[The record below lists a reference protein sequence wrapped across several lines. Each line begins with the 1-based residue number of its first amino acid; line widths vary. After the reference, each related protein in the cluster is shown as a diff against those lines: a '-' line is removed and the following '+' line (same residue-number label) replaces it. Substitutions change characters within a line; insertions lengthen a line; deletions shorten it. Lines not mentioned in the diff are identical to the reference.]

1 MEAGQEYTHRFQFS
15 QQQVNQFAELSG
27 DTNPIHTDA
36 AYAATTIFRKP
47 IIHGFLSGSVFSK
60 VLGTLF
66 PGEGTIYLKQSMEFK
81 APLFVDISY
90 EAVFTVKEI
99 LPGSV
104 ALIRT
109 QIKDSATG
117 NILVD
122 GEASVKNR
130 QKIKKI

>member
-1 MEAGQEYTHRFQFS
+1 MEAGQEYIHRFQFS
-15 QQQVNQFAELSG
+15 QPQVNQFAELSG

-66 PGEGTIYLKQSMEFK
+66 PGEGTVYLKQSMEFK
-81 APLFVDISY
+81 GPLFVDIPY

-99 LPGSV
+99 RAGSV
-104 ALIRT
+104 AQIST
-109 QIKDSATG
+109 QIKDMATG

-122 GEASVKNR
+122 GEALVKNR

>member
-1 MEAGQEYTHRFQFS
+1 METGQVYTHQFQFS
-15 QQQVNQFAELSG
+15 QQQVNAFAELSG

-81 APLFVDISY
+81 GPLFVDILY

-109 QIKDSATG
+109 QIKDITSG

-130 QKIKKI
+130 QRI

>member
-1 MEAGQEYTHRFQFS
+1 METGQVYTHQFQFS
-15 QQQVNQFAELSG
+15 QQQVDAFAALSG

-60 VLGTLF
+60 VLGTQF
-66 PGEGTIYLKQSMEFK
+66 PGEGTIYLKQTMEFK

-104 ALIRT
+104 ALIST
-109 QIKDSATG
+109 QIKDTPNG

>member
-1 MEAGQEYTHRFQFS
+1 METGQVYTHRFQFS
-15 QQQVNQFAELSG
+15 QQQVNAFAELSG

-81 APLFVDISY
+81 APLFVDIPY

-104 ALIRT
+104 ALIST
-109 QIKDSATG
+109 QIKDSTSG

-130 QKIKKI
+130 QKIKKL